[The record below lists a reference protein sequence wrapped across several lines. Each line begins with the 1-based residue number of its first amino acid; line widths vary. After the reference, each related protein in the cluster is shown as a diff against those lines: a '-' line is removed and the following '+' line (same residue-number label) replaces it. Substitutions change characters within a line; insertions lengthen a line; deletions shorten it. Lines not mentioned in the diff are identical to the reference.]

1 MLGCCLVVFGIFRQF
16 CHSIGAEES
25 RCKLLAGLLKIQD
38 YFRRLIVF
46 PFCDAVD
53 ADGDDEL
60 SVFDFKLQ
68 KREVQRQAIFL
79 HMQLCQ
85 GFLRK
90 CRSGKTREHE
100 HA

>member
-1 MLGCCLVVFGIFRQF
+1 MLGCGLVVFGIFRQF

-25 RCKLLAGLLKIQD
+25 RRKLLAGLLKIQD
-38 YFRRLIVF
+38 YLRRLLVL

-60 SVFDFKLQ
+60 SVLDFKLQ
-68 KREVQRQAIFL
+68 KREVQCQAVFL

-85 GFLRK
+85 SLLRK
-90 CRSGKTREHE
+90 
-100 HA
+100 

>member
-1 MLGCCLVVFGIFRQF
+1 MLGSCLVVFGVFRKL

-25 RCKLLAGLLKIQD
+25 RRKLLAGLLKIQD
-38 YFRRLIVF
+38 YLRRLLVL

-90 CRSGKTREHE
+90 CRSGKTREHK